1 MLPDDSPRNAETLAP
16 VWLALVDS
24 AESSSDQVKKPG
36 PPVPVP
42 VPAAP
47 VPDPGLPDPESD
59 PGPPVPEPPES
70 AALEPSAPVPPE
82 SEPSVPVPPESEPSV
97 PVPPESEPPVPAQES
112 EPLELQEPPG
122 PGSVPP
128 DNLVAQFKEAFPGA
142 ELITVDEDDAP

>member
-24 AESSSDQVKKPG
+24 AESSSDQVKPP
-36 PPVPVP
+36 PPVPAP

-47 VPDPGLPDPESD
+47 ESDPGPPDPESD

-70 AALEPSAPVPPE
+70 TALEPSAPVL
-82 SEPSVPVPPESEPSV
+82 PESEPSV
-97 PVPPESEPPVPAQES
+97 PVPPESEPPVPAQEP

-122 PGSVPP
+122 PGSAPP

-142 ELITVDEDDAP
+142 ELITVNEDDAP